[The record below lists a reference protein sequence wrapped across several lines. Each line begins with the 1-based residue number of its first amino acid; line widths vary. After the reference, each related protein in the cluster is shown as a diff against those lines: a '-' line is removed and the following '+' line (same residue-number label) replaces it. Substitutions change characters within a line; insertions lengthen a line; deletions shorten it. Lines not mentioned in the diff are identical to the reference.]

1 MVVDLALDVVVVGAD
16 VVDSVLSF
24 DLKIP
29 VNPLKNPFFFVVV
42 SGCVVVVVVVRGTG
56 GSGFTSPSP

>member
-1 MVVDLALDVVVVGAD
+1 MLTAAFGAAVVVV

-24 DLKIP
+24 DLKMP

-42 SGCVVVVVVVRGTG
+42 SGCTVVVVVVVLGTG
-56 GSGFTSPSP
+56 GSGLKSPSP

>member
-1 MVVDLALDVVVVGAD
+1 MLTAAFGAAVVVV

-24 DLKIP
+24 DLKMP

-42 SGCVVVVVVVRGTG
+42 SGCTVVVVDVVLGTG
-56 GSGFTSPSP
+56 GSGLKSPSP

>member
-1 MVVDLALDVVVVGAD
+1 MLTAAFGDAVV

-24 DLKIP
+24 DLKMP

-42 SGCVVVVVVVRGTG
+42 SGCAVVVVVVVLATG
-56 GSGFTSPSP
+56 GSGFKSPSP